1 MSNKTEVA
9 KNDLIQY
16 INNLRKSVIVNHNNY
31 QGYLDWEELSKNIEI
46 LVSTIEK
53 NTKTLSSID
62 YNYIYNYFNENKNLN
77 ILVPYSLKNISILY
91 IKTITLT
98 KDLVK
103 SIISD
108 LNNVTLSI
116 GLISQSNNESKRKHF
131 IDAIITNCVALF
143 LSSIYN
149 DSESSINYSNFTGRV
164 EYVLKTVRDN
174 IILVVIEAKQD
185 IEYIK
190 NYGQIMSELYCSYNI
205 NILKDKKLDYI
216 YGILTTGESWQLWKF
231 DGNQYYCTSRNS
243 LLFLDDDRS
252 IPILVSNILSIILE
266 SWSNYINKY
275 QNVDKIVFNNI
286 IQNIFIE
293 KDINNQTNNINEL
306 KKFILNNNLQLIKN
320 EDLYNITDEY
330 L

>member
-190 NYGQIMSELYCSYNI
+190 NYSQIMSELYCSYNI